1 MGGRMMTATGW
12 AVGAKVGLSSG
23 ARVGESVGAGL
34 GRRVGGLDVMGERVG
49 VALGNRDGALTGDC
63 IGEVGFRVGR
73 GIGKMVAT
81 GTARVGDTVDES
93 LVGSKMRTG
102 VVTGA
107 ADEGASGG
115 ANDGDAGAVAVHGA
129 RDAVVVGVVWNAGGP
144 TEGTSV
150 NGITVGTTATTG
162 PIPDGAGEGARV
174 KVAFHN
180 SGEVVGATVVADV
193 PGNVWLLE

>member
-115 ANDGDAGAVAVHGA
+115 ANDGDAHGA
-129 RDAVVVGVVWNAGGP
+129 RDAVVGVVWNAGGP
-144 TEGTSV
+144 TEGASV
-150 NGITVGTTATTG
+150 NGITVGTTATG
-162 PIPDGAGEGARV
+162 PIPDGAGDGARV

-180 SGEVVGATVVADV
+180 SGEVVGATVVAER
-193 PGNVWLLE
+193 GNVWLFE